1 MATKQEILTR
11 AFEMRVQEVLEYQIN
26 IDNYNIALAAID
38 QDESM
43 LDFKNQL
50 QDLLTSSI
58 REQKKSKII
67 MDAIKVQLD
76 SMNTTS

>member
-26 IDNYNIALAAID
+26 IDNYTIALAAID